1 MSLLGDDI
9 LANLKGDKEQVFNEM
24 INNEKVYQQ
33 DPKDLKLKDLVV

>member
-24 INNEKVYQQ
+24 INNENSVST
-33 DPKDLKLKDLVV
+33 